1 MGIFS
6 KKSQKA
12 TNQGLVA
19 NMQGPGTFE
28 YEIVGESH
36 YQKALNS
43 ICGGRTYDGH
53 EKKVQARLIHEN
65 NNPHDANAV
74 RVEINDLQVGYLPR
88 DDAKNYRRQLA
99 DSGHKGI
106 EAVCSAIIVGGWE
119 REDGDVGQFGVRL
132 DLPTIE

>member
-53 EKKVQARLIHEN
+53 EKKVQARLI
-65 NNPHDANAV
+65 